1 METSTIV
8 IVVVIVIVLAV
19 LAYVV
24 SRQQS
29 RRHLE
34 DQFGPEYDRTVTDAD
49 NRRQA
54 EQELKEREERRQD
67 LDIRPLEPEAHD
79 RYQSEWHDLQQR
91 FVDEPKGAVI
101 DADRLVT
108 DVMRDRGYPVEDFE
122 RQASDISVD
131 HPRLVEDY
139 RSAHDI
145 ALRVRED
152 RADTEDLRQAVI
164 HYRSLFDDLL
174 DGRRTT

>member
-8 IVVVIVIVLAV
+8 IVVVVVIVLAV